1 MSSDNLPIDLPIDLN
16 DLDSIDLSNTET
28 GIPLV
33 ANGLYE
39 VEVIDI
45 IGKPNKNNNGHN
57 LNIKLALTNPGQKA
71 DGSGE
76 VNPGF
81 PLFDLISL
89 TPTEKYDPR
98 QRLAAFMECFLGVKN
113 VPFNPLS
120 QYVGL
125 KGMVRVKVE
134 RDQQYGDKNRIAG
147 YVKKS

>member
-1 MSSDNLPIDLPIDLN
+1 MSSDNQPIDLN
-16 DLDSIDLSNTET
+16 DLDTMDLSNVET
-28 GIPLV
+28 GIPLI
-33 ANGLYE
+33 AQGLHE
-39 VEVIDI
+39 VEVLEITP
-45 IGKPNKNNNGHN
+45 KPNKNNTGTN
-57 LNIKLALTNPGQKA
+57 LSIKLGLVNHTKKF

-76 VNPGF
+76 VNPGY

-113 VPFNPLS
+113 VPFNPIS
-120 QYVGL
+120 QFIGL

-134 RDQQYGDKNRIAG
+134 KDDQYGDKNRIAG